1 MTPSMTT
8 PTEPSP
14 LLARISELAAD
25 MREVRRDLHRHP
37 ELAYGEHRTAA
48 VVAKLLR
55 EWGIE
60 VHEGIGKTGVVG
72 VIVGGSGG
80 KAIGL
85 RADMDALPIQETSG
99 APHASVH
106 AGVAHSCGHDGHMA
120 MLLCAAR
127 YLSETRRFNGRVH
140 LLFQPAEE
148 GLAGARAMIEDGLF
162 KRFPCTE
169 VYALHNWPTLPAG
182 TIATRAGPIMGASD
196 RFTITVRG
204 AGGHAALPHLASDTV
219 LCAAQIVT
227 GAHTLIARR
236 IDPAATAVLSITRIQ
251 GGTSFNALPA
261 EVQLSGTVRTFDP
274 AVQDKLEATLREWV
288 DLTAKA
294 AGCSAS
300 LEYRR
305 IYPATV
311 NDPACAQH
319 ALDAAG
325 ALFGKALRVES
336 PASTAEDFAFML
348 QQVPGAYI
356 WVGSRKGESSPSLH
370 HPSFDFND
378 EALPAGAALLASLA
392 ERGLGAGARRLART
406 RERQRSRTALAAQC
420 ES

>member
-1 MTPSMTT
+1 MSSSRSSPI
-8 PTEPSP
+8 PPSP
-14 LLARISELAAD
+14 LLTRINELAAD

-37 ELAYGEHRTAA
+37 ELAYEEKRTAS

-60 VHEGIGKTGVVG
+60 VHEGIGRTGVVG
-72 VIVGGSGG
+72 VISAGESRRAV
-80 KAIGL
+80 GL

-99 APHASVH
+99 AAHASVN
-106 AGVAHSCGHDGHMA
+106 AGVAHSCGHDGHTA

-127 YLSETRRFNGRVH
+127 YLSETKRFNGRVH

-162 KRFPCTE
+162 ERFPCAE
-169 VYALHNWPTLPAG
+169 VYGLHNWPTLPAG

-204 AGGHAALPHLASDTV
+204 AGGHAALPHLASDAV

-236 IDPAATAVLSITRIQ
+236 IDPVATAVLSITRIQ

-261 EVQLSGTVRTFDP
+261 EVQLAGTVRTFDP
-274 AVQDKLEATLREWV
+274 AVQDKLEAMLREWV
-288 DLTAKA
+288 ELTARA

-300 LEYRR
+300 VEYVR

-325 ALFGKALRVES
+325 ALFGEALRVEA
-336 PASTAEDFAFML
+336 PAATAEDFAFML
-348 QQVPGAYI
+348 QRVPGAYI
-356 WVGSRKGESSPSLH
+356 WVGSRKGDRSPSLH
-370 HPSFDFND
+370 HPAFDFND

-392 ERGLGAGARRLART
+392 ERRLA
-406 RERQRSRTALAAQC
+406 S
-420 ES
+420 

>member
-1 MTPSMTT
+1 MTPSKPA
-8 PTEPSP
+8 PTQPSP
-14 LLARISELAAD
+14 LLARINELAAD
-25 MREVRRDLHRHP
+25 MRAVRRDLHRHP
-37 ELAYGEHRTAA
+37 ELAYDESRTAS

-72 VIVGGSGG
+72 VIAGGGGG

-106 AGVAHSCGHDGHMA
+106 AGVAHSCGHDGHTA

-127 YLSETRRFNGRVH
+127 YLAETRRFNGRVH

-162 KRFPCTE
+162 KRFPCAE

-204 AGGHAALPHLASDTV
+204 VGGHAAMPHLTADAV

-251 GGTSFNALPA
+251 GGTSFNVMPP
-261 EVQLSGTVRTFDP
+261 EVQLSGTVRTFDA

-288 DLTAKA
+288 ELTAKA
-294 AGCSAS
+294 AGCSAA

-319 ALDAAG
+319 ALDAAS
-325 ALFGKALRVES
+325 ALFGQALRVDA
-336 PASTAEDFAFML
+336 PAATAEDFAFML

-356 WVGSRKGESSPSLH
+356 WVGSRRGESSPTLH
-370 HPSFDFND
+370 HPAFDFND

-392 ERGLGAGARRLART
+392 ERRLPA
-406 RERQRSRTALAAQC
+406 
-420 ES
+420 

>member
-1 MTPSMTT
+1 MSPSK
-8 PTEPSP
+8 PVPNQPSP
-14 LLARISELAAD
+14 LLARINELAVD

-37 ELAYGEHRTAA
+37 ELAYEESRTAS

-72 VIVGGSGG
+72 VITGGSGG
-80 KAIGL
+80 KTIGL

-106 AGVAHSCGHDGHMA
+106 AGVAHSCGHDGHTA

-162 KRFPCTE
+162 KKFPCAE

-182 TIATRAGPIMGASD
+182 TVATRAGAIMGASD

-204 AGGHAALPHLASDTV
+204 AGGHAAMPHLASDTV

-227 GAHTLIARR
+227 GAHTLIPRR
-236 IDPAATAVLSITRIQ
+236 IDPTAAAVLSITRIQ
-251 GGTSFNALPA
+251 GGTSFNVLPP

-288 DLTAKA
+288 ELAAKA
-294 AGCSAS
+294 AGCSAAV
-300 LEYRR
+300 EYRR
-305 IYPATV
+305 IYPTTV

-325 ALFGKALRVES
+325 ALFGQALRVDS
-336 PASTAEDFAFML
+336 PAATGEDFAFML

-356 WVGSRKGESSPSLH
+356 WIGSRKGESSPPLH
-370 HPSFDFND
+370 HPAFDFND

-392 ERGLGAGARRLART
+392 ERRLAG
-406 RERQRSRTALAAQC
+406 
-420 ES
+420 

>member
-1 MTPSMTT
+1 MSPGRPQPTQPST
-8 PTEPSP
+8 
-14 LLARISELAAD
+14 LLARIRELAPQ
-25 MREVRRDLHRHP
+25 MSEVRRDLHRHP
-37 ELAYGEHRTAA
+37 ELAYGEKRTAA
-48 VVAKLLR
+48 LIAKLLR
-55 EWGIE
+55 EWGVE

-72 VIVGGSGG
+72 VIAGADGD

-85 RADMDALPIQETSG
+85 RADMDALPIEETSG
-99 APHASVH
+99 APYASVH

-127 YLSETRRFNGRVH
+127 YLSETRRFPGRVH

-148 GLAGARAMIEDGLF
+148 GLAGAKAMIDDGLF
-162 KRFPCTE
+162 ERFPCAE
-169 VYALHNWPTLPAG
+169 VYGLHNWPTLPAG
-182 TIATRAGPIMGASD
+182 TIATKAGPIMGASD

-204 AGGHAALPHLASDTV
+204 AGGHAAMPHLTTDTV

-227 GAHTLIARR
+227 GAHTLVARR
-236 IDPAATAVLSITRIQ
+236 IDPTATAVLSVTRIQ
-251 GGTSFNALPA
+251 GGTSHNVLPG

-274 AVQDKLEATLREWV
+274 AIQDKLEATLREWV
-288 DLTAKA
+288 ELTAKA

-300 LEYRR
+300 VDYAR

-319 ALDAAG
+319 ALDAAI
-325 ALFGKALRVES
+325 ALFGQAVRAAS
-336 PASTAEDFAFML
+336 PTATAEDFAFML
-348 QQVPGAYI
+348 QRVPGAYI

-392 ERGLGAGARRLART
+392 ERRLA
-406 RERQRSRTALAAQC
+406 A
-420 ES
+420 

>member
-1 MTPSMTT
+1 MFLYLPRVVPMTSSN
-8 PTEPSP
+8 PSP
-14 LLARISELAAD
+14 TQPALLLARVRELAVEMSA
-25 MREVRRDLHRHP
+25 VRRDLHRHP
-37 ELAYGEHRTAA
+37 ELAYEEKRTAA
-48 VVAKLLR
+48 VVANLLKQ
-55 EWGIE
+55 WGIA
-60 VHEGIGKTGVVG
+60 VHEGIGRTGVVG
-72 VIVGGSGG
+72 VIAAGSSAR
-80 KAIGL
+80 AIGL

-99 APHASVH
+99 AAHASIH
-106 AGVAHSCGHDGHMA
+106 TGVAHSCGHDGHTA
-120 MLLCAAR
+120 ILLCAAR
-127 YLSETRRFNGRVH
+127 YLAETKRFNGRVH

-162 KRFPCTE
+162 ERFPCAE
-169 VYALHNWPTLPAG
+169 VYGLHNWPTLPAG

-236 IDPAATAVLSITRIQ
+236 TDPTATAVLSITRVQ
-251 GGTSFNALPA
+251 GGSSFNALPG
-261 EVQLSGTVRTFDP
+261 EVQLFGTVRSFDP

-288 DLTAKA
+288 DLAAKA

-300 LEYRR
+300 LDYVR

-311 NDPACAQH
+311 NDAACAQH
-319 ALDAAG
+319 ALDAAS
-325 ALFGKALRVES
+325 ALFGQALRVDA
-336 PASTAEDFAFML
+336 PAATAEDFAFML

-356 WVGSRKGESSPSLH
+356 WLGSRKGAASPSLH

-392 ERGLGAGARRLART
+392 ERRLA
-406 RERQRSRTALAAQC
+406 A
-420 ES
+420 

>member
-1 MTPSMTT
+1 MSPSTPL
-8 PTEPSP
+8 PTQPSS
-14 LLARISELAAD
+14 LLARIRELAVQMTA
-25 MREVRRDLHRHP
+25 VRRDLHQHP
-37 ELAYGEHRTAA
+37 ELAYGEKRTAA
-48 VVAKLLR
+48 VVAQLLR
-55 EWGIE
+55 QWGIE
-60 VHEGIGKTGVVG
+60 VHEGIGRTGLVG
-72 VIVGGSGG
+72 VIAGSDGNR
-80 KAIGL
+80 AIGL

-127 YLSETRRFNGRVH
+127 YLAETRRFAGRVH

-162 KRFPCTE
+162 ERFPCAE
-169 VYALHNWPTLPAG
+169 VYGLHNWPTLPAG

-204 AGGHAALPHLASDTV
+204 AGGHAAMPHLTTDTV

-227 GAHTLIARR
+227 GAHTLVARR
-236 IDPAATAVLSITRIQ
+236 IDPMANAVLSITRIQ
-251 GGTSFNALPA
+251 GGASHNVLPG
-261 EVQLSGTVRTFDP
+261 EVQLFGTVRTFDP
-274 AVQDKLEATLREWV
+274 AVQNKLEATLREWV
-288 DLTAKA
+288 ELTAKA

-300 LEYRR
+300 IDYAR

-311 NDPACAQH
+311 NDAACAQH
-319 ALDAAG
+319 ALDAAV
-325 ALFGKALRVES
+325 ALFGQAVRAES
-336 PASTAEDFAFML
+336 PTATAEDFAFML

-392 ERGLGAGARRLART
+392 ERRLA
-406 RERQRSRTALAAQC
+406 A
-420 ES
+420 

>member
-1 MTPSMTT
+1 MSPSKSV
-8 PTEPSP
+8 PTQPSP
-14 LLARISELAAD
+14 LLARINELAAD
-25 MREVRRDLHRHP
+25 MRTVRHDLHRHP
-37 ELAYGEHRTAA
+37 ELAYDESRTAS

-72 VIVGGSGG
+72 VITGSGG
-80 KAIGL
+80 GGRSIGL

-99 APHASVH
+99 AAHASVN
-106 AGVAHSCGHDGHMA
+106 AGVAHSCGHDGHTA

-127 YLSETRRFNGRVH
+127 YLAETRRFNGRVN

-162 KRFPCTE
+162 ERFPCTE

-182 TIATRAGPIMGASD
+182 TIATRAGAIMGASD

-204 AGGHAALPHLASDTV
+204 VGGHAAMPHLTSDAV
-219 LCAAQIVT
+219 LCAAQIVA

-236 IDPAATAVLSITRIQ
+236 IDPTATAVLSVTRIE
-251 GGTSFNALPA
+251 GGTSFNVLPP
-261 EVQLSGTVRTFDP
+261 EVKLWGTVRTFDA
-274 AVQDKLEATLREWV
+274 AVQDKLEAILREWV
-288 DLTAKA
+288 ELSARA
-294 AGCSAS
+294 AGCSAT

-319 ALDAAG
+319 ALDAAS
-325 ALFGKALRVES
+325 ALFGQALRADS
-336 PASTAEDFAFML
+336 PAATAEDFAFML

-356 WVGSRKGESSPSLH
+356 WVGSRKGESSPPLH
-370 HPSFDFND
+370 HPAFDFND

-392 ERGLGAGARRLART
+392 ERRLPA
-406 RERQRSRTALAAQC
+406 
-420 ES
+420 

>member
-1 MTPSMTT
+1 MTPSKPA
-8 PTEPSP
+8 PTQDSP
-14 LLARISELAAD
+14 LLTRISELAAD

-37 ELAYGEHRTAA
+37 ELAYGEKRTAA

-72 VIVGGSGG
+72 VIAAGRAD

-99 APHASVH
+99 APHASVN
-106 AGVAHSCGHDGHMA
+106 AGVAHSCGHDGHTA

-127 YLSETRRFNGRVH
+127 YLAETRRFDGRVH

-162 KRFPCTE
+162 ERFPCAE

-196 RFTITVRG
+196 RFKITVRG
-204 AGGHAALPHLASDTV
+204 AGGHAALPHLATDTV

-236 IDPAATAVLSITRIQ
+236 IDPTATAVLSITRIQ
-251 GGTSFNALPA
+251 GGTSFNALPG
-261 EVQLSGTVRTFDP
+261 EVELAGTVRTFDP
-274 AVQDKLEATLREWV
+274 AVQDKLEAMLREWV
-288 DLTAKA
+288 DLTARA
-294 AGCSAS
+294 AGCTAS
-300 LEYRR
+300 VEYAR

-319 ALDAAG
+319 ALDAAA
-325 ALFGKALRVES
+325 ALFGEALRAES
-336 PASTAEDFAFML
+336 PAPTGEDFAFML

-356 WVGSRKGESSPSLH
+356 WLGSRKGAASPSLH
-370 HPSFDFND
+370 HPAFDFND

-392 ERGLGAGARRLART
+392 ERRLA
-406 RERQRSRTALAAQC
+406 A
-420 ES
+420 

>member
-1 MTPSMTT
+1 MTPSRSV
-8 PTEPSP
+8 PTDPSS
-14 LLARISELAAD
+14 LLARIRELALQMSA
-25 MREVRRDLHRHP
+25 VRRDLHRHP
-37 ELAYGEHRTAA
+37 ELAYGEKRTAS
-48 VVAKLLR
+48 VIAKLLR

-60 VHEGIGKTGVVG
+60 VHEGIGKTGLVG
-72 VIVGGSGG
+72 VIAGGGAG

-127 YLSETRRFNGRVH
+127 YLAETRRFDGRVH

-148 GLAGARAMIEDGLF
+148 GLAGAKAMIEDGLF
-162 KRFPCTE
+162 ERFPCAE
-169 VYALHNWPTLPAG
+169 VYGLHNWPTLPAG

-196 RFTITVRG
+196 RFTITIRG
-204 AGGHAALPHLASDTV
+204 AGGHAAMPHLTTDTV

-227 GAHTLIARR
+227 GAHTLVARR
-236 IDPAATAVLSITRIQ
+236 IDPMANAVLSITRIQ
-251 GGTSFNALPA
+251 GGASHNVLPA
-261 EVQLSGTVRTFDP
+261 EVQLFGTVRTFDP

-288 DLTAKA
+288 ELAAKA

-300 LEYRR
+300 VDYAR

-319 ALDAAG
+319 ALDAAV
-325 ALFGKALRVES
+325 ALFGQAVRAES
-336 PASTAEDFAFML
+336 PTATAEDFSFML
-348 QQVPGAYI
+348 QQVPGAYV

-392 ERGLGAGARRLART
+392 ERRLAG
-406 RERQRSRTALAAQC
+406 S
-420 ES
+420 

>member
-1 MTPSMTT
+1 MTPMSPSRPE
-8 PTEPSP
+8 PTQPSS
-14 LLARISELAAD
+14 LLTRINELAAD

-37 ELAYGEHRTAA
+37 ELAYGEKRTAA

-72 VIVGGSGG
+72 VIGGRNAG

-99 APHASVH
+99 APHASVN
-106 AGVAHSCGHDGHMA
+106 AGVAHSCGHDGHTA

-127 YLSETRRFNGRVH
+127 YLAETRRFNGRVH

-148 GLAGARAMIEDGLF
+148 GLAGAKAMLDDGLF
-162 KRFPCTE
+162 EKFPCTE

-204 AGGHAALPHLASDTV
+204 HGGHAAMPHLTSDTV

-227 GAHTLIARR
+227 GAHTLVARR
-236 IDPAATAVLSITRIQ
+236 IDPMATAVLSITRIQ
-251 GGTSFNALPA
+251 GGTSHNALPA
-261 EVQLSGTVRTFDP
+261 EVQLFGTVRTFDP
-274 AVQDKLEATLREWV
+274 AVQNKLEATLREWV
-288 DLTAKA
+288 ELTAKA

-300 LEYRR
+300 VDYVR

-311 NDPACAQH
+311 NDAACAQH
-319 ALDAAG
+319 ALDAAE
-325 ALFGKALRVES
+325 ALFGHALRVAS
-336 PASTAEDFAFML
+336 PAATAEDFAFML
-348 QQVPGAYI
+348 QKVPGAYI
-356 WVGSRKGESSPSLH
+356 WVGSRKGESSPPLH
-370 HPSFDFND
+370 HPAFDFND

-392 ERGLGAGARRLART
+392 ERRLA
-406 RERQRSRTALAAQC
+406 
-420 ES
+420 

>member
-1 MTPSMTT
+1 MSTSNPV
-8 PTEPSP
+8 PPSP
-14 LLARISELAAD
+14 LLARITELAAD
-25 MREVRRDLHRHP
+25 MSEVRRDLHRHP
-37 ELAYGEHRTAA
+37 ELAYGEKRTAS

-60 VHEGIGKTGVVG
+60 VHEGIGRTGVVG
-72 VIVGGSGG
+72 VIAAGNSGN
-80 KAIGL
+80 AIGL

-99 APHASVH
+99 APHASVN
-106 AGVAHSCGHDGHMA
+106 AGVAHSCGHDGHTA

-127 YLSETRRFNGRVH
+127 YLAETRRFNGRVH

-162 KRFPCTE
+162 EKFPCTE

-196 RFTITVRG
+196 RFIITVRG
-204 AGGHAALPHLASDTV
+204 TGGHAALPHLTSDTV

-227 GAHTLIARR
+227 GAHTLIPRR
-236 IDPAATAVLSITRIQ
+236 IDPTATAVLSITRIQ
-251 GGTSFNALPA
+251 GGTSHNALPA
-261 EVQLSGTVRTFDP
+261 EVQLFGTVRTFDP
-274 AVQDKLEATLREWV
+274 AVQDKLEAMLREWV
-288 DLTAKA
+288 ELAAKA

-300 LEYRR
+300 VEYKR

-311 NDPACAQH
+311 NDSACAQH
-319 ALDAAG
+319 ALDAAD
-325 ALFGKALRVES
+325 ALFGQALRVQS
-336 PASTAEDFAFML
+336 PAATAEDFAFML

-356 WVGSRKGESSPSLH
+356 WVGSRKGDKSPSLH
-370 HPSFDFND
+370 HPAFDFND

-392 ERGLGAGARRLART
+392 ERRLAG
-406 RERQRSRTALAAQC
+406 
-420 ES
+420 

>member
-1 MTPSMTT
+1 MSPSRPAATP
-8 PTEPSP
+8 PSP
-14 LLARISELAAD
+14 LLDRIHQLAAD

-37 ELAYGEHRTAA
+37 ELAYGETRTAS

-55 EWGIE
+55 DWGIE

-72 VIVGGSGG
+72 VIDGGGSGG

-162 KRFPCTE
+162 RRFPCAE

-204 AGGHAALPHLASDTV
+204 AGGHAAMPHLATDTV

-236 IDPAATAVLSITRIQ
+236 IDPTATAVLSISRIQ
-251 GGTSFNALPA
+251 GGTSFNALPP

-288 DLTAKA
+288 ELTAKA
-294 AGCSAS
+294 AGC
-300 LEYRR
+300 
-305 IYPATV
+305 
-311 NDPACAQH
+311 
-319 ALDAAG
+319 
-325 ALFGKALRVES
+325 
-336 PASTAEDFAFML
+336 
-348 QQVPGAYI
+348 
-356 WVGSRKGESSPSLH
+356 
-370 HPSFDFND
+370 
-378 EALPAGAALLASLA
+378 
-392 ERGLGAGARRLART
+392 
-406 RERQRSRTALAAQC
+406 
-420 ES
+420 

>member
-1 MTPSMTT
+1 MSPSRTAST
-8 PTEPSP
+8 QPSP
-14 LLARISELAAD
+14 LLARINELAVD

-37 ELAYGEHRTAA
+37 ELAYVENRTAS

-72 VIVGGSGG
+72 VIEGGSGAG
-80 KAIGL
+80 GGRAIGL

-99 APHASVH
+99 APHASVN
-106 AGVAHSCGHDGHMA
+106 AGVAHSCGHDGHTA

-127 YLSETRRFNGRVH
+127 YLAETRRFNGRVH

-162 KRFPCTE
+162 KRFPCAE

-204 AGGHAALPHLASDTV
+204 VGGHAAQPHLTTDVV

-236 IDPAATAVLSITRIQ
+236 VDPAATAVLSITRIQ
-251 GGTSFNALPA
+251 GGTSFNVLPA
-261 EVQLSGTVRTFDP
+261 EVQLAGTVRTFDP

-305 IYPATV
+305 IYPATI
-311 NDPACAQH
+311 NDPVCAQH

-325 ALFGKALRVES
+325 ALFGEALRADS
-336 PASTAEDFAFML
+336 PAATAEDFAFML

-356 WVGSRKGESSPSLH
+356 WVGSRKGDSSPTLH

-392 ERGLGAGARRLART
+392 ERRLAG
-406 RERQRSRTALAAQC
+406 
-420 ES
+420 

>member
-1 MTPSMTT
+1 MAPSKPSPTPS
-8 PTEPSP
+8 SP
-14 LLARISELAAD
+14 LLTRIHELAAD
-25 MREVRRDLHRHP
+25 MSAVRRDLHRHP
-37 ELAYGEHRTAA
+37 ELAYEEKRTAS
-48 VVAKLLR
+48 VVAKLLK

-72 VIVGGSGG
+72 VIAAGNSG

-106 AGVAHSCGHDGHMA
+106 AGVAHSCGHDGHTA

-127 YLSETRRFNGRVH
+127 YLIETRRFNGRVH

-162 KRFPCTE
+162 ERFPCAE
-169 VYALHNWPTLPAG
+169 VYGLHNWPTLPAG

-227 GAHTLIARR
+227 GAHTLIPRR
-236 IDPAATAVLSITRIQ
+236 IDPTATAVLSITRIQ
-251 GGTSFNALPA
+251 GGSSFNALPG
-261 EVQLSGTVRTFDP
+261 EVQLFGTVRTFDQ

-288 DLTAKA
+288 DLCAKA

-300 LEYRR
+300 LDYDR

-311 NDPACAQH
+311 NDAACAQH
-319 ALDAAG
+319 ALDAAS
-325 ALFGKALRVES
+325 ALFGQALRVDS
-336 PASTAEDFAFML
+336 PAATAEDFAFML

-356 WVGSRKGESSPSLH
+356 WLGSRKGANSPSLH

-392 ERGLGAGARRLART
+392 ERRLA
-406 RERQRSRTALAAQC
+406 A
-420 ES
+420 

>member
-1 MTPSMTT
+1 MSPKSS
-8 PTEPSP
+8 PTAPSP
-14 LLARISELAAD
+14 LLARINELAAD

-37 ELAYGEHRTAA
+37 ELAYEEKRTAS

-55 EWGIE
+55 EWGVE
-60 VHEGIGKTGVVG
+60 VHEGIGRTGVVG
-72 VIVGGSGG
+72 VISAGESRRAV
-80 KAIGL
+80 GL

-99 APHASVH
+99 AAHASVNT
-106 AGVAHSCGHDGHMA
+106 GVAHSCGHDGHTA

-127 YLSETRRFNGRVH
+127 YLSETKRFNGRVH

-162 KRFPCTE
+162 ERFPCAE
-169 VYALHNWPTLPAG
+169 VYGLHNWPTLPAG

-196 RFTITVRG
+196 RFTITVSG
-204 AGGHAALPHLASDTV
+204 AGGHAAMPHLASDAV
-219 LCAAQIVT
+219 LCAAQIIT
-227 GAHTLIARR
+227 GAHTLIPRR
-236 IDPAATAVLSITRIQ
+236 IDPMATAVLSITRIQ

-261 EVQLSGTVRTFDP
+261 EVQLAGTVRTFDP
-274 AVQDKLEATLREWV
+274 AVQDKLETTLREWV
-288 DLTAKA
+288 ELTAKA

-300 LEYRR
+300 VEYVR

-325 ALFGKALRVES
+325 ALFGEAVRAEA
-336 PASTAEDFAFML
+336 PAATAEDFAFML
-348 QQVPGAYI
+348 QRVPGAYI
-356 WVGSRKGESSPSLH
+356 WVGSRKGDRSPSLH
-370 HPSFDFND
+370 HPAFDFND

-392 ERGLGAGARRLART
+392 ERRLA
-406 RERQRSRTALAAQC
+406 S
-420 ES
+420 

>member
-1 MTPSMTT
+1 MSKLTAGDSVET
-8 PTEPSP
+8 P
-14 LLARISELAAD
+14 LLPRFNELAAE
-25 MREVRRDLHRHP
+25 MSAVRRDLHRHP
-37 ELAYGEHRTAA
+37 ELAYGEKRTAS

-55 EWGIE
+55 DWGIE

-72 VIVGGSGG
+72 VIAAGSSG

-99 APHASVH
+99 APHASVN
-106 AGVAHSCGHDGHMA
+106 AGVAHSCGHDGHTA

-127 YLSETRRFNGRVH
+127 YLAETRRFNGRVH

-162 KRFPCTE
+162 RRFPCAE

-204 AGGHAALPHLASDTV
+204 TGGHAALPHLTTDTV

-236 IDPAATAVLSITRIQ
+236 IDPTATAVLSVTRIQ
-251 GGTSFNALPA
+251 GGTSYNALPA
-261 EVQLSGTVRTFDP
+261 EVQLFGTVRTFDP
-274 AVQDKLEATLREWV
+274 AVQDKLEETLREWV
-288 DLTAKA
+288 ELTAKA

-300 LEYRR
+300 VEYNR
-305 IYPATV
+305 IYPATI

-319 ALDAAG
+319 ALDAAT
-325 ALFGKALRVES
+325 ALFGHASRAET
-336 PASTAEDFAFML
+336 PAATAEDFAFML

-356 WVGSRKGESSPSLH
+356 WVGSRKGQSSPALH
-370 HPSFDFND
+370 HPAFDFND

-392 ERGLGAGARRLART
+392 ERRLA
-406 RERQRSRTALAAQC
+406 A
-420 ES
+420 

>member
-1 MTPSMTT
+1 MRPSRPE
-8 PTEPSP
+8 PTQPSS
-14 LLARISELAAD
+14 LLARIKELAGPMSA
-25 MREVRRDLHRHP
+25 VRRDLHQHP
-37 ELAYGEHRTAA
+37 ELAYGEKRTAA
-48 VVAKLLR
+48 VVAGLLR

-72 VIVGGSGG
+72 VIAGGNGG
-80 KAIGL
+80 RAIGL

-99 APHASVH
+99 APHASTN
-106 AGVAHSCGHDGHMA
+106 AGVAHSCGHDGHTA

-127 YLSETRRFNGRVH
+127 YLAETRRFNGRVH

-162 KRFPCTE
+162 KRFPCAE
-169 VYALHNWPTLPAG
+169 VYGLHNWPTLPAG
-182 TIATRAGPIMGASD
+182 TIATRGGPIMGASD

-204 AGGHAALPHLASDTV
+204 AGGHAAMPHLASDTV

-236 IDPAATAVLSITRIQ
+236 IDPTATAVLSITRIQ
-251 GGTSFNALPA
+251 GGTSHNALPG
-261 EVQLSGTVRTFDP
+261 EVQLFGTVRTFDP
-274 AVQDKLEATLREWV
+274 AVQDKLEAILREWV
-288 DLTAKA
+288 ELTAKA

-300 LEYRR
+300 VQYVR

-311 NDPACAQH
+311 NDAACAQH
-319 ALDAAG
+319 ALDAAS
-325 ALFGKALRVES
+325 ALFGQALRVES
-336 PASTAEDFAFML
+336 PAATAEDFAFML

-356 WVGSRKGESSPSLH
+356 WVGSRKGDSSPSLH
-370 HPSFDFND
+370 HPAFDFND

-392 ERGLGAGARRLART
+392 ERRLT
-406 RERQRSRTALAAQC
+406 
-420 ES
+420 

>member
-1 MTPSMTT
+1 MRPGTPAPT
-8 PTEPSP
+8 PPSP
-14 LLARISELAAD
+14 LLTRINELAVD
-25 MREVRRDLHRHP
+25 MRAVRRDLHRHP
-37 ELAYGEHRTAA
+37 ELAYGEKRTAA
-48 VVAKLLR
+48 VVAGLLR
-55 EWGIE
+55 DWGIE

-72 VIVGGSGG
+72 VIACGRAD

-99 APHASVH
+99 APHASVN
-106 AGVAHSCGHDGHMA
+106 AGVAHSCGHDGHTA

-127 YLSETRRFNGRVH
+127 YLAETRRFDGRVH

-162 KRFPCTE
+162 RRFPCAE
-169 VYALHNWPTLPAG
+169 VYGLHNWPTLPAG

-204 AGGHAALPHLASDTV
+204 AGGHAAMPHLAADTV

-236 IDPAATAVLSITRIQ
+236 IDPMATAVLSVTRIQ
-251 GGTSFNALPA
+251 GGTSHNALPG
-261 EVQLSGTVRTFDP
+261 EVQLAGTVRTFDP

-300 LEYRR
+300 VEYVR

-319 ALDAAG
+319 ALDAAD
-325 ALFGKALRVES
+325 ALFGQALRLES
-336 PASTAEDFAFML
+336 PAATAEDFAFML
-348 QQVPGAYI
+348 QQVPGAYV
-356 WVGSRKGESSPSLH
+356 WVGSRKGDGSPSLH

-392 ERGLGAGARRLART
+392 ERRLA
-406 RERQRSRTALAAQC
+406 A
-420 ES
+420 

>member
-1 MTPSMTT
+1 MSPAKPVSTQ
-8 PTEPSP
+8 PSP
-14 LLARISELAAD
+14 LLARINELAVD

-37 ELAYGEHRTAA
+37 ELAYVENRTAS

-72 VIVGGSGG
+72 VIEGGSGAG
-80 KAIGL
+80 GGRAIGL

-99 APHASVH
+99 APHASVN
-106 AGVAHSCGHDGHMA
+106 AGVAHSCGHDGHTA

-127 YLSETRRFNGRVH
+127 YLAETRRFNGRVH

-162 KRFPCTE
+162 KRFPCAE

-182 TIATRAGPIMGASD
+182 AIATRAGPIMGASD

-204 AGGHAALPHLASDTV
+204 VGGHAAQPHLTTDVV

-236 IDPAATAVLSITRIQ
+236 VDPAATAVLSITRIQ
-251 GGTSFNALPA
+251 GGTSFNVLPA
-261 EVQLSGTVRTFDP
+261 EVQLAGTVRTFDP

-305 IYPATV
+305 IYPATI
-311 NDPACAQH
+311 NDPVCAQH

-325 ALFGKALRVES
+325 ALFGEALRADS
-336 PASTAEDFAFML
+336 PAATAEDFAFML

-356 WVGSRKGESSPSLH
+356 WVGSRKGDSSPTLH

-392 ERGLGAGARRLART
+392 ERRLAG
-406 RERQRSRTALAAQC
+406 
-420 ES
+420 

>member
-1 MTPSMTT
+1 MSPGKTE
-8 PTEPSP
+8 PTQPSP
-14 LLARISELAAD
+14 LLARIHELAAE

-37 ELAYGEHRTAA
+37 ELAYDESRTAS

-55 EWGIE
+55 AWGIE

-72 VIVGGSGG
+72 VITGRGGEKS
-80 KAIGL
+80 IGL

-99 APHASVH
+99 AAHASVN
-106 AGVAHSCGHDGHMA
+106 AGVAHSCGHDGHTA

-127 YLSETRRFNGRVH
+127 YLAETRRFNGRVH

-162 KRFPCTE
+162 KRFPCAE

-204 AGGHAALPHLASDTV
+204 VGGHAAMPHLTADAV

-236 IDPAATAVLSITRIQ
+236 IDPAATAVLSITRIE
-251 GGTSFNALPA
+251 GGTSFNVLPP
-261 EVQLSGTVRTFDP
+261 EVKLWGTVRTFDA

-288 DLTAKA
+288 ELTAKA
-294 AGCSAS
+294 AGCSAT

-311 NDPACAQH
+311 NDPECAQH
-319 ALDAAG
+319 ALDAAD
-325 ALFGKALRVES
+325 ALFGQAVRADS
-336 PASTAEDFAFML
+336 PAATAEDFAFML
-348 QQVPGAYI
+348 QQVPGAYV
-356 WVGSRKGESSPSLH
+356 WVGSRKGESSPPLH

-392 ERGLGAGARRLART
+392 ERRLPA
-406 RERQRSRTALAAQC
+406 
-420 ES
+420 

>member
-1 MTPSMTT
+1 MPMSPSK
-8 PTEPSP
+8 PPSTDPAP
-14 LLARISELAAD
+14 LLARIGELAAQ
-25 MREVRRDLHRHP
+25 MRAVRRDLHQHP
-37 ELAYGEHRTAA
+37 ELAYGEQRTAG

-60 VHEGIGKTGVVG
+60 VHAGVGKTGVVG
-72 VIVGGSGG
+72 VIAAGTSNR
-80 KAIGL
+80 AIGL

-99 APHASVH
+99 APYASVH
-106 AGVAHSCGHDGHMA
+106 AGVAHSCGHDGHTA

-127 YLSETRRFNGRVH
+127 YLSETRRFDGRVH

-162 KRFPCTE
+162 QRFPCAE

-204 AGGHAALPHLASDTV
+204 AGGHAAMPHLTTDTV

-236 IDPAATAVLSITRIQ
+236 VDPTATAVLSITRIQ
-251 GGTSFNALPA
+251 GGTSHNVLPG
-261 EVQLSGTVRTFDP
+261 EVQLAGTVRTFDP
-274 AVQDKLEATLREWV
+274 AVQDRLEATLREWV

-294 AGCSAS
+294 AGCTAAV
-300 LEYRR
+300 EYVR

-311 NDPACAQH
+311 NDAACAQH
-319 ALDAAG
+319 ALDTAG
-325 ALFGKALRVES
+325 ALFGKALRAES
-336 PASTAEDFAFML
+336 PAATAEDFAFML

-356 WVGSRKGESSPSLH
+356 WIGSRKGERSPSLH
-370 HPSFDFND
+370 HPAFDFND

-392 ERGLGAGARRLART
+392 ERRLA
-406 RERQRSRTALAAQC
+406 A
-420 ES
+420 

>member
-1 MTPSMTT
+1 MSPSKLS

-14 LLARISELAAD
+14 LLARINELAAK

-37 ELAYGEHRTAA
+37 ELAYGEKRTAG

-55 EWGIE
+55 KWGIE

-72 VIVGGSGG
+72 VIAAGSAD

-106 AGVAHSCGHDGHMA
+106 AGVAHSCGHDGHTA

-127 YLSETRRFNGRVH
+127 YLSETRRFDGRVH

-148 GLAGARAMIEDGLF
+148 GLAGARAMIEDGVF
-162 KRFPCTE
+162 KRFPCAE

-204 AGGHAALPHLASDTV
+204 AGGHAAMPHLASDTV

-236 IDPAATAVLSITRIQ
+236 IDPTATAVLSITRIQ
-251 GGTSFNALPA
+251 GGTSHNALPG
-261 EVQLSGTVRTFDP
+261 EVQLAGTVRTFDP
-274 AVQDKLEATLREWV
+274 AVQNKLEAMLREWV

-294 AGCSAS
+294 AGCTAS
-300 LEYRR
+300 VEYVR

-311 NDPACAQH
+311 NDAACAQH
-319 ALDAAG
+319 ALDAAR
-325 ALFGKALRVES
+325 ALFGQALRVDS
-336 PASTAEDFAFML
+336 PAATAEDFAFML

-356 WVGSRKGESSPSLH
+356 WVGSRKGDRSPSLH

-392 ERGLGAGARRLART
+392 ERRLA
-406 RERQRSRTALAAQC
+406 A
-420 ES
+420 

>member
-1 MTPSMTT
+1 VPTDPS
-8 PTEPSP
+8 S
-14 LLARISELAAD
+14 LLARIRELAPQMSA
-25 MREVRRDLHRHP
+25 VRHDLHRHP
-37 ELAYGEHRTAA
+37 ELAYGEQRTAS
-48 VVAKLLR
+48 VIAKLLR

-60 VHEGIGKTGVVG
+60 VHEGIGKTGLVG
-72 VIVGGSGG
+72 VIAGSGGGG

-99 APHASVH
+99 APHASIH

-127 YLSETRRFNGRVH
+127 YLVETRRFDGRVH

-148 GLAGARAMIEDGLF
+148 GLAGAKAMIEDGLF
-162 KRFPCTE
+162 KRFPCAE
-169 VYALHNWPTLPAG
+169 VYGLHNWPTLPAG

-196 RFTITVRG
+196 RFTITIRG
-204 AGGHAALPHLASDTV
+204 AGGHAAMPHLTTDTV

-227 GAHTLIARR
+227 GAHTLVARR
-236 IDPAATAVLSITRIQ
+236 IDPMANAVLSITRIQ
-251 GGTSFNALPA
+251 GGASHNVLPG
-261 EVQLSGTVRTFDP
+261 EVQLFGTVRTFDS
-274 AVQDKLEATLREWV
+274 AVQDKLEATLREWAE
-288 DLTAKA
+288 LTAKA

-300 LEYRR
+300 VDYAR

-319 ALDAAG
+319 ALDAAV
-325 ALFGKALRVES
+325 ALFGQAVRAES
-336 PASTAEDFAFML
+336 PTATAEDFAFML

-378 EALPAGAALLASLA
+378 EALPTGAALLASLA
-392 ERGLGAGARRLART
+392 ERRLA
-406 RERQRSRTALAAQC
+406 AG
-420 ES
+420 

>member
-1 MTPSMTT
+1 MSTGKRL
-8 PTEPSP
+8 PTQPSP
-14 LLARISELAAD
+14 LLARITELAVHLS
-25 MREVRRDLHRHP
+25 EVRHDLHRHP
-37 ELAYGEHRTAA
+37 ELAYGEKRTAS

-72 VIVGGSGG
+72 VIAGGSGSR
-80 KAIGL
+80 AIGL
-85 RADMDALPIQETSG
+85 RADMDALPIHETSG
-99 APHASVH
+99 APHASVN

-127 YLSETRRFNGRVH
+127 YLSETRHFDGRVH

-162 KRFPCTE
+162 ERFPCAE

-182 TIATRAGPIMGASD
+182 TIATRAGAIMGASD

-204 AGGHAALPHLASDTV
+204 QGGHAAMPHLTTDTV

-236 IDPAATAVLSITRIQ
+236 IDPMAAAVLSITRIQ
-251 GGTSFNALPA
+251 GGSSHNVLPG
-261 EVQLSGTVRTFDP
+261 EVQLFGTVRTFDP
-274 AVQDKLEATLREWV
+274 AVQDKLEAMLREWV

-300 LEYRR
+300 VDYRR
-305 IYPATV
+305 IYPATI

-325 ALFGKALRVES
+325 ALFGQALRVES
-336 PASTAEDFAFML
+336 PAATAEDFAFML

-356 WVGSRKGESSPSLH
+356 WVGSRKGDASPSLH
-370 HPSFDFND
+370 HPAFDFND

-392 ERGLGAGARRLART
+392 ERRLAP
-406 RERQRSRTALAAQC
+406 SP
-420 ES
+420 